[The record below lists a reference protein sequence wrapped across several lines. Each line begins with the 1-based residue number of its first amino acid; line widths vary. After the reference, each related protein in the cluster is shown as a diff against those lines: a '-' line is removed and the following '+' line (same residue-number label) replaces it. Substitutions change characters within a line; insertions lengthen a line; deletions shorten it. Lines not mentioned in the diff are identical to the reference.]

1 MSEAWPVHRFETID
15 STNSEARR
23 RAKAGGFADCWIVAA
38 EQTAGRGRLQRHWVS
53 PKGNLF
59 TTALFHEPGGV
70 QVAAR
75 LPFAASLAVSDTI
88 LHFAPGA
95 DARLKWPNDVRV
107 DGGKVSGILIETGQD
122 GKNVWVAAG
131 MGLNVAEAPEGTGQP
146 VTSLRILAPEGDFD
160 ATAVFE
166 VLAARFAARL
176 EQARTGFASVRLDW
190 LARAEGLGKAVR
202 IAPGGEPVEGVFE
215 DMAPDGALILRLP
228 DGSRQTI
235 RAGDVQLV
243 GGN

>member
-59 TTALFHEPGGV
+59 ATALFHEPGGV

-95 DARLKWPNDVRV
+95 DARLTCPR
-107 DGGKVSGILIETGQD
+107 
-122 GKNVWVAAG
+122 
-131 MGLNVAEAPEGTGQP
+131 
-146 VTSLRILAPEGDFD
+146 
-160 ATAVFE
+160 
-166 VLAARFAARL
+166 
-176 EQARTGFASVRLDW
+176 
-190 LARAEGLGKAVR
+190 
-202 IAPGGEPVEGVFE
+202 
-215 DMAPDGALILRLP
+215 
-228 DGSRQTI
+228 
-235 RAGDVQLV
+235 
-243 GGN
+243 